1 MPMPIVVDAEW
12 DAEAMVWTA
21 ASPDVGLFTEAK
33 TLDELQKRI
42 SVIAGDLFAEE
53 GGAVPELA
61 LELVVR
67 FRAAVS
73 QAA

>member
-1 MPMPIVVDAEW
+1 MSIAIVVDAEW

-42 SVIAGDLFAEE
+42 SVIAGDLLAEE
-53 GGAVPELA
+53 NGAAPELA
-61 LELVVR
+61 VELVVR
-67 FRAAVS
+67 FRAPEP